1 MLDELNPLTG
11 ERAVLAQM
19 ARQLAATLDGMDPAM
34 SARMA
39 GQTRGQLLKVLDKLG
54 AQRREEGPA
63 GAAAQDT
70 SSVRPRRQATR
81 SGSRASKTSSTPKS
95 CRGSSRS
102 TARRVGLPVPGT
114 LAYSKTHGRWTRGSG
129 SRTRS
134 NGGGTNR
141 GSLASP
147 GTIWR
152 SCADRDRLPRECE
165 SWQRFGR
172 RELWLGRASC
182 RTRQNCGNPTFWKN
196 QNDDVNQIATR
207 AVNVRPPKTGSTH
220 PGRRRIC
227 RVSIFATK
235 AP

>member
-63 GAAAQDT
+63 GAAAQDA
-70 SSVRPRRQATR
+70 SASGHAVRRR
-81 SGSRASKTSSTPKS
+81 
-95 CRGSSRS
+95 
-102 TARRVGLPVPGT
+102 GLVPGHRRRH
-114 LAYSKTHGRWTRGSG
+114 LRRKAVVDHPEARPPGGAPSAWHPGVLQTHGRWTRGSG

>member
-63 GAAAQDT
+63 GAAAQDA

-102 TARRVGLPVPGT
+102 TPAGWGSQCLAPWRTPNPWAVDTWQWVQDQKQRWGDEPGIAGIAGDN
-114 LAYSKTHGRWTRGSG
+114 LA
-129 SRTRS
+129 
-134 NGGGTNR
+134 
-141 GSLASP
+141 
-147 GTIWR
+147 I
-152 SCADRDRLPRECE
+152 
-165 SWQRFGR
+165 
-172 RELWLGRASC
+172 
-182 RTRQNCGNPTFWKN
+182 
-196 QNDDVNQIATR
+196 
-207 AVNVRPPKTGSTH
+207 VR
-220 PGRRRIC
+220 
-227 RVSIFATK
+227 
-235 AP
+235 

>member
-63 GAAAQDT
+63 GAAAQDA

-102 TARRVGLPVPGT
+102 TPAGWGSQC
-114 LAYSKTHGRWTRGSG
+114 LAPW
-129 SRTRS
+129 RTPKPM
-134 NGGGTNR
+134 GGGHVAVGPGPEATVGGRTGDRWHRR
-141 GSLASP
+141 GQSGDRALT
-147 GTIWR
+147 GTGCQENAKAGND
-152 SCADRDRLPRECE
+152 SDAE
-165 SWQRFGR
+165 SSG
-172 RELWLGRASC
+172 
-182 RTRQNCGNPTFWKN
+182 
-196 QNDDVNQIATR
+196 
-207 AVNVRPPKTGSTH
+207 
-220 PGRRRIC
+220 
-227 RVSIFATK
+227 
-235 AP
+235 